1 MSKNREYYGAKFTRL
16 NVNRKAGIPAPHK
29 PILLLTVIEMIEQ
42 DKITDNR
49 IELSPELIATFLKYW
64 SNLVFTPH
72 QSNISLPFFHL
83 KGDKFWHLAPST
95 SYAGNIADIKPSL
108 TALRNAVR
116 YAYLDDELFEILTH
130 PASRLYLTR
139 VILQAW
145 FPGNKIQL
153 DKIYAVDELGNIQN
167 QLLKDG
173 GAVYTVGDLKDQDR
187 IFVRNS
193 AFRRVITSLYE
204 HRCAFCKLKIVSR
217 DNQNIVDGAHIKPF
231 AEFRDDRFDNGLA
244 LCKNHHWAFDRGW
257 FSINDRYEIIV
268 ADNRIH
274 EEPPIGARSM
284 HDFHGESIFLPTQ
297 PGNQPR
303 LEALQWH
310 RASWKIA

>member
-1 MSKNREYYGAKFTRL
+1 MSKDREYYAAKFTRL
-16 NVNRKAGIPAPHK
+16 NVNRKAGVPAPHK
-29 PILLLTVIEMIEQ
+29 PILLLAVIEMIEQ
-42 DKITDNR
+42 NKITDNR

-64 SNLVFTPH
+64 SNLVFTQH

-83 KGDKFWHLAPST
+83 KGDQFWHLAPSM
-95 SYAGNIADIKPSL
+95 SYGGSIADIKPSL

-116 YAYLDDELFEILTH
+116 YAYFDDALFEQLTD
-130 PASRLYLTR
+130 ASSRLYLTR
-139 VILQAW
+139 VLLQKW
-145 FPGNKIQL
+145 FPSNEIQL
-153 DKIYAVDELGNIQN
+153 DQIYAVDELGNIQH
-167 QLLKDG
+167 QLVKDG
-173 GAVYTVGDLKDQDR
+173 GAVYTVDELKDQDR

-257 FSINDRYEIIV
+257 FSIGDRYELIV
-268 ADNRIH
+268 AGDRIL
-274 EEPPIGARSM
+274 EEPSPGARSM
-284 HDFHGESIFLPTQ
+284 HDFHGESIFLPAQ

>member
-1 MSKNREYYGAKFTRL
+1 MSKDREYYGAKFTRL

-64 SNLVFTPH
+64 SNLVLTPH

-83 KGDKFWHLAPST
+83 KGDKFWHLAPSR

-244 LCKNHHWAFDRGW
+244 LCKIITGRLTGVGLASTIAMKSSLRITASTKNPQSAHDRCTIFTANQ
-257 FSINDRYEIIV
+257 FSCLLNL
-268 ADNRIH
+268 
-274 EEPPIGARSM
+274 
-284 HDFHGESIFLPTQ
+284 SIS
-297 PGNQPR
+297 R
-303 LEALQWH
+303 V
-310 RASWKIA
+310 